1 MGFSFRDARPD
12 DLAALLEL
20 ENLCFEQDRL
30 SPRSFQWMIARAHAS
45 LAVAEAGG
53 RVMGY
58 ALLLFHRG
66 TSLARLYSIAIA
78 PGARGH
84 GLGKALL
91 AEAERRARDH
101 DCAYLRLEVRPD
113 NHPAIGLYERVGY
126 RRFACVDD
134 YYEDHAQA
142 LRYEKRIVQRPLD
155 AARAVPYYQQST
167 EFTCGPA
174 CLMMAMA
181 GLQPGRPLTRREE
194 VQLWREATTVF
205 MTSGHGGC
213 SPQGLALAAWRR
225 GFRVRLQV
233 SVEGPLFL
241 SGVRSEGKRE
251 VMRLVHEAFCD
262 ELRES
267 DVEQVPASRQDLPA
281 QLAEG
286 GLPLVLISSY
296 QLTRTKAP
304 HWVLVTGCDEDFVYL
319 HDPDIDHSRHRQ
331 ALDCQHMPVSHA
343 RFQRMRLFGG
353 NKLRASVVL
362 YPPGDPHTARRSDSS
377 TSSAKGTE
385 R

>member
-1 MGFSFRDARPD
+1 MDFSFRDARPD
-12 DLAALLEL
+12 DLVALLEL
-20 ENLCFEQDRL
+20 ENLCFEHDRL

-113 NHPAIGLYERVGY
+113 NLPPSPSTSGSATAASPASTTTTRTTP
-126 RRFACVDD
+126 RRCAT
-134 YYEDHAQA
+134 
-142 LRYEKRIVQRPLD
+142 KRIVQRPLD

-181 GLQPGRPLTRREE
+181 GP
-194 VQLWREATTVF
+194 
-205 MTSGHGGC
+205 
-213 SPQGLALAAWRR
+213 
-225 GFRVRLQV
+225 
-233 SVEGPLFL
+233 
-241 SGVRSEGKRE
+241 
-251 VMRLVHEAFCD
+251 
-262 ELRES
+262 
-267 DVEQVPASRQDLPA
+267 
-281 QLAEG
+281 
-286 GLPLVLISSY
+286 
-296 QLTRTKAP
+296 
-304 HWVLVTGCDEDFVYL
+304 
-319 HDPDIDHSRHRQ
+319 
-331 ALDCQHMPVSHA
+331 
-343 RFQRMRLFGG
+343 
-353 NKLRASVVL
+353 
-362 YPPGDPHTARRSDSS
+362 TARSRGARKCSCGARRPRCS
-377 TSSAKGTE
+377 
-385 R
+385 